1 MPTVKVATLNLFNR
15 MGEWGHRAP
24 LVIDQLE
31 SLLPDVI
38 GLQEVDMVLDQGM
51 WISKQI
57 NTRLPGV
64 PHYRIKHAVNPG
76 QRAFFHGIATLS
88 RIGFEEHEIV
98 DLMTYERNAQRFV
111 FQCGSQPFFLVN
123 THLHFPPEA
132 KQDRV
137 AQLERLLAFLD
148 RDPRRLPIVIVG
160 DFNAYA
166 EQADGSGPEEAVTLM
181 KSRFRSAVEVAQG
194 HEPQKTWTTPVNTYD
209 DSPHGTLDYIFVSP
223 EWKVVDAGLAFD
235 KPSPTDPNMY
245 PSDHLGLFAM
255 LEL

>member
-1 MPTVKVATLNLFNR
+1 MATVKVATLNIFNR

-24 LVIDQLE
+24 LVVDQLE
-31 SLLPDVI
+31 ELLPDVI

-51 WISKQI
+51 WISKQV

-76 QRAFFHGIATLS
+76 QRASFHGIATIS

-98 DLMTYERNAQRFV
+98 DLMTHERNAQRFV
-111 FQCGSQPFFLVN
+111 FNCGDQPFFFVN
-123 THLHFPPEA
+123 THLHWPPAA
-132 KQDRV
+132 KRDRV
-137 AQLERLLAFLD
+137 EQLEWLLAYLN
-148 RDPRRLPIVIVG
+148 RDQRRLPTVILG

-166 EQADGSGPEEAVTLM
+166 EQEDGSGPEEAVTLM
-181 KSRFRSAVEVAQG
+181 KSRYRSAVEVAQG
-194 HEPQKTWTTPVNTYD
+194 AEPEKTWTTPVNTYD
-209 DSPHGTLDYIFVSP
+209 PSPHGTLDYIFVSP

-235 KPSPTDPNMY
+235 RPSATDHNMF
-245 PSDHLGLFAM
+245 PSDHLGLFAT